1 MVSFMKSSTRQWAPH
16 TEIIVTPDLT
26 PYSLYMYLCC
36 HFAGTDR
43 SNMVEIGDMNHNY
56 PLPYERTTMWTGA
69 EIKWIY
75 HEDMSVSKEDLALN
89 LASSGFHK

>member
-1 MVSFMKSSTRQWAPH
+1 
-16 TEIIVTPDLT
+16 
-26 PYSLYMYLCC
+26 
-36 HFAGTDR
+36 
-43 SNMVEIGDMNHNY
+43 MVEIGDMNHNY